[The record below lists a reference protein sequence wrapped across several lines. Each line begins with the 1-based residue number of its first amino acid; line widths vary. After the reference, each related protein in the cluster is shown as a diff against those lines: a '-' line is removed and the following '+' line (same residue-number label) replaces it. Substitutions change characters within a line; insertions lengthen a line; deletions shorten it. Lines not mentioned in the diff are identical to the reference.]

1 MSIKPNEKRNTFDD
15 LLQNSNF
22 IRETKGH
29 TKIYR
34 KEGNGLEKFNSMH
47 LDKVESFETDF
58 GKGFRG
64 YDKNN
69 IEYKYRPGST
79 TGEPT
84 IEMIKNNRT
93 KIKLRYDSK

>member
-1 MSIKPNEKRNTFDD
+1 MNKILTIVTSLTFVF
-15 LLQNSNF
+15 LEVSAQS
-22 IRETKGH
+22 T
-29 TKIYR
+29 
-34 KEGNGLEKFNSMH
+34 GLTPCVH
-47 LDKVESFETDF
+47 